1 VFIRNLP
8 WKVREEELR
17 AWLDE
22 LGYDVE
28 KVQVLTEPDS
38 GRSRGFGF
46 ITFPTE
52 EAAAEALRP
61 AQDGGLEGEI
71 LEGRVVYVEE
81 AKDKEQVR
89 GRDDR
94 RGGGGGRGGRGGRGR
109 RESRRDEW
117 E

>member
-17 AWLDE
+17 GWLSE
-22 LGYDVE
+22 VGYDVD
-28 KVQVLTEPDS
+28 KVQVLTEPNT

-46 ITFPTE
+46 VTFRTD
-52 EAAAEALRP
+52 EAATEALRP

-71 LEGRVVYVEE
+71 LRGRVVHVEE

-89 GRDDR
+89 VRDDR
-94 RGGGGGRGGRGGRGR
+94 RGGGGGRGGRGR
-109 RESRRDEW
+109 RENRRDEW